1 MSVTTVVVVV
11 VVALEGIFVI
21 FVVVRGFEE
30 SVRDEE
36 ANGVRFNGGRVE
48 EGDDREALVAAG
60 EGIGGVDVGVAR
72 HAEGGGVGSARDTS
86 RSLLAD
92 LAHPDALVARS
103 QLVGAVDLGVA
114 THAEEGRVGSA
125 EELSRGSLARV
136 TGSSRY
142 GPAARER
149 AASLFLLARS
159 HHL

>member
-1 MSVTTVVVVV
+1 MVLVVP
-11 VVALEGIFVI
+11 EGIFFIFVI
-21 FVVVRGFEE
+21 FRGLEE

-60 EGIGGVDVGVAR
+60 EGIGGVDVGVTR
-72 HAEGGGVGSARDTS
+72 DAEGGGVGSASDAG

-114 THAEEGRVGSA
+114 AHAEKGRVGSA

-149 AASLFLLARS
+149 AASLFFLTRS